1 MFLFSHV
8 GRCMTCPK
16 LAKKNICDLPKVNKA
31 TVLETFNLP
40 KVKKMTQITCL
51 KLIKAL
57 LICLTLV
64 DMQRPIWLT
73 CRDFINMLT
82 LLTEKATKNLNNK
95 KKKHQTLTEMQALS
109 GEACYHMNTYPNM
122 CKSINKCHK
131 SHGQIKLLTTQFF
144 TT

>member
-1 MFLFSHV
+1 MFLLSHV

-16 LAKKNICDLPKVNKA
+16 LAKKNINDLPKVNKA

-64 DMQRPIWLT
+64 DM
-73 CRDFINMLT
+73 
-82 LLTEKATKNLNNK
+82 
-95 KKKHQTLTEMQALS
+95 
-109 GEACYHMNTYPNM
+109 
-122 CKSINKCHK
+122 
-131 SHGQIKLLTTQFF
+131 
-144 TT
+144 